1 MNLEEA
7 RTALESYDLDVA
19 AVEALDAGSV
29 NSNFALQTKSGERF
43 FVRLYEEQD
52 VDGAR
57 AELARLERLCEH
69 GVPTPPPR
77 PRRDGTF
84 VGLHAGKPVAVHPWV
99 DGEILC
105 LGRVTPAAAREVGR
119 ALARVHLCTP
129 MLGRIEAGRF
139 GLDGLRERLE
149 RVDRTDARFA
159 ADTRLIRERIAFHT
173 ARSPSSLPS
182 GLIHGDLFRDNVLW
196 RPESGPSG
204 LGRPSA
210 RETGGLGRPPALEN
224 GSSPELLA
232 LLDFESASAGAF
244 IYDLMVCVHAWC
256 YGQSF
261 ELGLARA
268 MFEGYRLERPLEPA
282 EFAAVVPQGALA
294 ALRFATTRLT
304 DFSLRAP
311 PGAQP
316 KRDYRRFLARLDAL
330 ESGALAPI
338 IEEGK
343 P

>member
-52 VDGAR
+52 IDGAR
-57 AELARLERLCEH
+57 AELARLERLCEN
-69 GVPTPPPR
+69 GVPTPSPR

-105 LGRVTPAAAREVGR
+105 FGRVTPAAAREVGR

-159 ADTRLIRERIAFHT
+159 ADTRRIRERIAFH
-173 ARSPSSLPS
+173 AAESPSSLPS

-196 RPESGPSG
+196 RPESGASG
-204 LGRPSA
+204 LERP
-210 RETGGLGRPPALEN
+210 RALEN
-224 GSSPELLA
+224 GSSSELLA

-282 EFAAVVPQGALA
+282 ELAAVVPQGALA
-294 ALRFATTRLT
+294 ALRFATTRIT

>member
-52 VDGAR
+52 IDGAR
-57 AELARLERLCEH
+57 AELARLERLCEN
-69 GVPTPPPR
+69 GVPTPSPR

-105 LGRVTPAAAREVGR
+105 FGRVTPAAAREVGR

-129 MLGRIEAGRF
+129 LLGRIEAGRF

-159 ADTRLIRERIAFHT
+159 ADTRRIRERIAFH
-173 ARSPSSLPS
+173 AAESPSSLPS

-196 RPESGPSG
+196 RPESGASG
-204 LGRPSA
+204 LERP
-210 RETGGLGRPPALEN
+210 RALEN
-224 GSSPELLA
+224 GSSTELLA

-282 EFAAVVPQGALA
+282 ELAAVVPQGALA
-294 ALRFATTRLT
+294 ALRFATTRIT

>member
-1 MNLEEA
+1 MNLDEA

-29 NSNFALQTKSGERF
+29 NSNFALQTKSGEGF
-43 FVRLYEEQD
+43 FVRVYEEQD

-57 AELARLERLCEH
+57 AELARLEKLCEN

-84 VGLHAGKPVAVHPWV
+84 AGSHAGKPVAVHPWV

-105 LGRVTPAAAREVGR
+105 FARVTPAAAREVGR

-129 MLGRIEAGRF
+129 VLGRIEAGRF

-149 RVDRTDARFA
+149 RVDRTDGRFA
-159 ADTRLIRERIAFHT
+159 ADTRRIRERIAFHS
-173 ARSPSSLPS
+173 ANSPSSLPS

-196 RPESGPSG
+196 RPEAGPSG
-204 LGRPSA
+204 LERTRA
-210 RETGGLGRPPALEN
+210 RDNSG
-224 GSSPELLA
+224 PELLA

-268 MFEGYRLERPLEPA
+268 MFQGYRQERPLEPA
-282 EFAAVVPQGALA
+282 ELAAVVPQGALA

>member
-1 MNLEEA
+1 MNLDEA

-19 AVEALDAGSV
+19 DVEALDAGSV
-29 NSNFALQTKSGERF
+29 NSNFAVQTKSGARF
-43 FVRLYEEQD
+43 FVRLYEEQGF
-52 VDGAR
+52 DGAR
-57 AELARLERLCEH
+57 AELARLEKLCEN

-77 PRRDGTF
+77 ARRDGTF
-84 VGLHAGKPVAVHPWV
+84 VGSHAGKPVAVHPWI

-105 LGRVTPAAAREVGR
+105 FARVTPAAAREVGR

-129 MLGRIEAGRF
+129 LLGRVAAGRF

-159 ADTRLIRERIAFHT
+159 ADTRRIRERIAFHV
-173 ARSPSSLPS
+173 AQSPSSLPS

-196 RPESGPSG
+196 RPASEAG
-204 LGRPSA
+204 
-210 RETGGLGRPPALEN
+210 PALVS
-224 GSSPELLA
+224 GGQKPELLA
-232 LLDFESASAGAF
+232 LIDFESASAGVF

-256 YGQSF
+256 YGSEF
-261 ELGLARA
+261 ELSLARA
-268 MFEGYRLERPLEPA
+268 MFQGYREERPLEPA
-282 EFAAVVPQGALA
+282 ELAAVVHQGALA

>member
-52 VDGAR
+52 IDGAR
-57 AELARLERLCEH
+57 AELARLERLCEN
-69 GVPTPPPR
+69 GVPTPSPR

-105 LGRVTPAAAREVGR
+105 FGRVTPAAAREVGR

-129 MLGRIEAGRF
+129 LLGRIEAGRF

-159 ADTRLIRERIAFHT
+159 ADTRRIRERIAFH
-173 ARSPSSLPS
+173 AAESPSSLPS

-196 RPESGPSG
+196 RPESGASG
-204 LGRPSA
+204 LERP
-210 RETGGLGRPPALEN
+210 RALEN
-224 GSSPELLA
+224 GSSSELLA

-282 EFAAVVPQGALA
+282 ELAAVVPQGALA
-294 ALRFATTRLT
+294 ALRFATTRIT